1 MKKIE
6 IKIQNQVAW
15 LVAMCQF
22 FFLKGNNDKLF
33 DLSCQNKRKQ
43 IFFIVGKKWGDE
55 GYRVILFYFIFYDFT
70 IAINI
75 STINFSKIYVL

>member
-1 MKKIE
+1 M
-6 IKIQNQVAW
+6 AW

-43 IFFIVGKKWGDE
+43 QKNFIVGRKWGDE
-55 GYRVILFYFIFYDFT
+55 GYRVILICFLFIYDFT
-70 IAINI
+70 IEIHI

>member
-1 MKKIE
+1 M
-6 IKIQNQVAW
+6 AW

-43 IFFIVGKKWGDE
+43 QIFFIVGRKWGDE
-55 GYRVILFYFIFYDFT
+55 GYRVILICFFYLFYDFT
-70 IAINI
+70 IEIHI

>member
-1 MKKIE
+1 
-6 IKIQNQVAW
+6 
-15 LVAMCQF
+15 MCQF

-43 IFFIVGKKWGDE
+43 QFFFIVGRKRGDE
-55 GYRVILFYFIFYDFT
+55 GYRVILIFFYFYDFT
-70 IAINI
+70 IDIHI